1 MNFQISSEKIGNPL
15 LVAILRKV
23 SCCFAEMEQSFF
35 VIGATARDI
44 LIRQL
49 VGVSSGRKT
58 RDLDLAIA
66 IPDWEDFEHIK
77 QVLLAHG
84 FEKEP
89 KMYQRFYYGDYE
101 MDIVP
106 YGDIA
111 REDGYIYWPPEEDIA
126 MSVKGFSDVL
136 SNAITVTIDDDFDIK
151 IASLH
156 GLFILKFNAW
166 LDRNFQTS
174 KDAVDMAFILENYFL
189 ANVNRG
195 FHSEVY
201 DWEDFDEIE
210 VGAYW
215 LAYDILE
222 FLSRE
227 HLAYYRQ
234 CLQQEVEKEEH
245 SKLLQQLSDSSSAF
259 SYEQFLGALQKMLIV
274 LHKKREDAPSS

>member
-1 MNFQISSEKIGNPL
+1 MNFQISSEKIGNRL
-15 LVAILRKV
+15 LVALLRKV

-77 QVLLAHG
+77 QVLLANG

-111 REDGYIYWPPEEDIA
+111 REDGCIYWPPEEDIA

-136 SNAITVTIDDDFDIK
+136 SNAITVTIDDFDIK

-166 LDRNFQTS
+166 LDRNVQTS

-189 ANVNRG
+189 ANVDRG

-210 VGAYW
+210 IGAYW
-215 LAYDILE
+215 LAYDILA
-222 FLSRE
+222 FLSKE
-227 HLAYYRQ
+227 HLIYYRQ
-234 CLQQEVEKEEH
+234 CLQQEVEKEEN

-259 SYEQFLGALQKMLIV
+259 SYEQFLSALQKMLIV
-274 LHKKREDAPSS
+274 LHKNREDDPSS

>member
-15 LVAILRKV
+15 LVALLRKV
-23 SCCFAEMEQSFF
+23 SCCFAEMDQSFF

-77 QVLLAHG
+77 QVLLANG

-189 ANVNRG
+189 ANVDRG
-195 FHSEVY
+195 IHSEVY

-215 LAYDILE
+215 LAYDILA

-227 HLAYYRQ
+227 HLVYYREH
-234 CLQQEVEKEEH
+234 LQQEVKKEEH
-245 SKLLQQLSDSSSAF
+245 SKLLQQLSDGSSAF
-259 SYEQFLGALQKMLIV
+259 SYEQFLSALQKMLIV
-274 LHKKREDAPSS
+274 LHEKKEDDPSS